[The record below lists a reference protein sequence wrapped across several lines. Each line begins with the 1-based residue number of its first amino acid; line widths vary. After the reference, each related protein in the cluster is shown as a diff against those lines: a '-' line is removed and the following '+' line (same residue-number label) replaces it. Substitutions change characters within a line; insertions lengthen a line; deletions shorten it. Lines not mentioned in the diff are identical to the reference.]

1 MCDEVLGE
9 VKIIIT
15 TGVPKIIVTTH
26 KDGRPVEVTIEK
38 IKWSNGAGRDRVF
51 IKKLDIQSLES
62 TANGEVS

>member
-15 TGVPKIIVTTH
+15 AGVPKIIVTTH
-26 KDGRPVEVTIEK
+26 KDGRPVEVTIEG

-51 IKKLDIQSLES
+51 IEELNIQSLES
-62 TANGEVS
+62 KAKKEEP